1 MKEDAGVAG
10 VREDSGGVFNELSS
24 SDDVDEQSDGCGVM
38 LGKTFVDV
46 FGILDVK
53 ACCLDESLVFYFF

>member
-1 MKEDAGVAG
+1 MKEDAGVTG
-10 VREDSGGVFNELSS
+10 VRKDSGGAFNELGG

-53 ACCLDESLVFYFF
+53 ARCLDEGLVFYFF

>member
-10 VREDSGGVFNELSS
+10 IRKDSGGAFNELGG
-24 SDDVDEQSDGCGVM
+24 SDNVDKQPDSCGVM

-53 ACCLDESLVFYFF
+53 ARCLDKSLVFYLF